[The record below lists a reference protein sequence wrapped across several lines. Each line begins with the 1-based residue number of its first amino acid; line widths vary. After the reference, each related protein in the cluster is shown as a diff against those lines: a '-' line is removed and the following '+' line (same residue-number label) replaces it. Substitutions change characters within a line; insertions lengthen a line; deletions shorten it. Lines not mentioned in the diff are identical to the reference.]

1 MPIVWLLAYSY
12 FYWFSLR
19 LNLLASPNENFLDV
33 VLQSLDCNLFE
44 SIPSE
49 PYLSLENNVLSFH
62 SPNFKK
68 PFSFDPFSGKTG
80 FRLQRYEQEGL
91 LKKALGN
98 LKPGSVIFD
107 ATAGLLRDSL
117 ILSNLGYQLISIE
130 QSKILGTM
138 LLVGLQANS
147 DISGI
152 DIYIG
157 QAEKCA
163 QEHQFDAIYFDPMFE
178 TAQSAL
184 RDKNHRIISEI
195 LDIECISN
203 NNQNTF
209 DILRKCSF
217 QKLIVKRPVKS
228 PSFDN
233 NINYQIKGK
242 SIRYDVYV

>member
-1 MPIVWLLAYSY
+1 MPIVWYLAYVY
-12 FYWFSLR
+12 FCWFSLR
-19 LNLLASPNENFLDV
+19 LDLLASTNEKFLDFV
-33 VLQSLDCNLFE
+33 QQSLDCNLIN

-62 SPNFKK
+62 SSSFKK
-68 PFSFDPFSGKTG
+68 PFNFDPFTGKTG
-80 FRLQRYEQEGL
+80 FRLQRYEQESL
-91 LKKALGN
+91 IKKALGN

-117 ILSNLGYQLISIE
+117 ILSNLGYRLISIE

-147 DISGI
+147 DISRI

-157 QAEKCA
+157 KAEKYA
-163 QEHQFDAIYFDPMFE
+163 QDHQFDAIYFDPMFQ
-178 TAQSAL
+178 TDQSAL

-195 LDIECISN
+195 LDMEGISN
-203 NNQNTF
+203 DNQNTF
-209 DILRKCSF
+209 DILRKCSY